1 MKLGFAIVIAFFT
14 CLANISEA
22 KSLSSAEIIEKL
34 DANRY
39 TFEPTAMAEWSG
51 L

>member
-1 MKLGFAIVIAFFT
+1 MKLGFAIVIPFFT

-51 L
+51 